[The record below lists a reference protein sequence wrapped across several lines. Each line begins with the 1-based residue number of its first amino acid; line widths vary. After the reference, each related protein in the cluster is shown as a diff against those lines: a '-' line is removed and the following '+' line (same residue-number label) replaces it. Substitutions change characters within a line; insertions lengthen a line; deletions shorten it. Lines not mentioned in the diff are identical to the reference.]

1 MTGISAE
8 LTTRTVAPATGQ
20 EESAGESGQVWYTVV
35 RGDSL
40 WAIAQR
46 YGVTVE
52 SIVALN
58 PDIRNPN
65 LILVGQKVR
74 VK

>member
-1 MTGISAE
+1 M
-8 LTTRTVAPATGQ
+8 
-20 EESAGESGQVWYTVV
+20 WYTVV
-35 RGDSL
+35 RGDTL

-46 YGVTVE
+46 YGVTVDE
-52 SIVALN
+52 IVALN